1 MDGTEPSKFIEK
13 IVLEILNRPR
23 FWMHQRHLRRIEEF
37 NIASFNARQ
46 AAYTF
51 LTQYN
56 GEKFVKAQK
65 ANILYNNEEIHLCV
79 HNLIYGI
86 IDNNSDRIS
95 DTMVEFI
102 YRRGIFS
109 EITWPATVV
118 KQVDDKQM
126 ENHENE
132 RKQSKLNTIKP
143 DEAKIITPMHMSN
156 IHMDND
162 YSPIDVEKTVDV
174 INSNIPWKS
183 YHNLDD
189 DDDQFSSV
197 LSTKENVGSPLDE
210 NSQDRHST
218 SALKRLIISDDRT
231 LHSSH
236 AIDDENHFRSS
247 IHIHINQIKSL

>member
-23 FWMHQRHLRRIEEF
+23 FWMHQWHLCRIEKF

-65 ANILYNNEEIHLCV
+65 TTILYNNEEIHLCV
-79 HNLIYGI
+79 RNLIYGI
-86 IDNNSDRIS
+86 IDNNSNRIS
-95 DTMVEFI
+95 DTVVEFI

-109 EITWPATVV
+109 EITWPATVI
-118 KQVDDKQM
+118 KQVDDKQL
-126 ENHENE
+126 ENHKNE
-132 RKQSKLNTIKP
+132 RSKLNTIKP
-143 DEAKIITPMHMSN
+143 NESKIITPMHLSN
-156 IHMDND
+156 IHMNSD
-162 YSPIDVEKTVDV
+162 YSPIDVERTVDA
-174 INSNIPWKS
+174 INSSIPWKS
-183 YHNLDD
+183 YKNLDD
-189 DDDQFSSV
+189 DQFLSV
-197 LSTKENVGSPLDE
+197 ISTEENVTSPLDQ
-210 NSQDRHST
+210 NSQDRHSA
-218 SALKRLIISDDRT
+218 SALERLLISDDRT
-231 LHSSH
+231 LQSGH